1 MANFCH
7 KVVLAI
13 TEKLIKFIKDD
24 SIDVHH
30 LDFFEF
36 NQLKD
41 TTRGS
46 DENFWSFLQAFN
58 LSLLTRA
65 RKEELGSES

>member
-1 MANFCH
+1 MADFCH

-30 LDFFEF
+30 LDLFEF

-41 TTRGS
+41 TARGS

-58 LSLLTRA
+58 LSFLTRA

>member
-1 MANFCH
+1 MADFCH

-13 TEKLIKFIKDD
+13 TEKLIKFIEDD
-24 SIDVHH
+24 GVDIHH

-36 NQLKD
+36 NQLKN
-41 TTRGS
+41 TARGS

-58 LSLLTRA
+58 LSFLTRA

>member
-1 MANFCH
+1 MITRNMVADFCH

-13 TEKLIKFIKDD
+13 TEKLIEFIEDD
-24 SIDVHH
+24 GVNIHH

-41 TTRGS
+41 TARGS
-46 DENFWSFLQAFN
+46 DENFWSFLSGVQFVAFD
-58 LSLLTRA
+58 
-65 RKEELGSES
+65 